1 MPLKQIVLFKILNM
15 QPETANDSVI
25 SCSIYLKKILPS
37 LLFKNGQFGVT
48 AKNNVFVFFYIE
60 NSGFSLSI
68 SCTWMKFLFFFSPRW
83 ESHRA
88 GCGPPAGAEGAGRG
102 VHLSSEACGSVS
114 QQRQDFLDCELNA
127 WLLSQT
133 SRERRTSHTRTRS
146 QSSIVAIIIT
156 FLPLCSLLLYLFLSQ
171 RSPTSL
177 ATFKAIEYSTAPS
190 AAPGPSWT
198 LKQRPTTAPRWWIC
212 TPAPSTRSRSVLTS
226 TSCRVETA

>member
-1 MPLKQIVLFKILNM
+1 MLFKILNM

-25 SCSIYLKKILPS
+25 SCSLYLNHCCLRMANLVS
-37 LLFKNGQFGVT
+37 LLRIMFF
-48 AKNNVFVFFYIE
+48 FFYIE
-60 NSGFSLSI
+60 NSITGFSLSI
-68 SCTWMKFLFFFSPRW
+68 SCMWIKFLFFFSPRW

-146 QSSIVAIIIT
+146 
-156 FLPLCSLLLYLFLSQ
+156 
-171 RSPTSL
+171 
-177 ATFKAIEYSTAPS
+177 
-190 AAPGPSWT
+190 
-198 LKQRPTTAPRWWIC
+198 
-212 TPAPSTRSRSVLTS
+212 
-226 TSCRVETA
+226 